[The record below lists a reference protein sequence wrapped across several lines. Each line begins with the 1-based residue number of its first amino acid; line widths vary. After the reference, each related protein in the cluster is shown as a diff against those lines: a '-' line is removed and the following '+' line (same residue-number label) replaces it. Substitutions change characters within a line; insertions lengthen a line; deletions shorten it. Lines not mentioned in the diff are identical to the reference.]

1 MKEFVIKD
9 FNWLFSSLQDLLI
22 VCNIQILN
30 NRYFLQEYQNIEL
43 LVFFLQNSTVW
54 MFEKEIHLANV
65 NFDLFFDP
73 LVTDLY

>member
-43 LVFFLQNSTVW
+43 PVFFLQNSTV
-54 MFEKEIHLANV
+54 
-65 NFDLFFDP
+65 
-73 LVTDLY
+73 